1 MVMQTGPKQSIRDLI
16 QSLPGLP
23 KERLFALWAD
33 TFGRLPG
40 KMRPEVMLPVLAFTI
55 QERAYGGLTTETKE
69 QLRQIALTLSPKSRQ
84 QNEARA
90 RFKAG
95 TRLIREWKGIRH
107 EVTLTADGYEYKG
120 EKYKSLSPI
129 ASKITGTH
137 WSGPV
142 FFGTNKKGTG
152 K

>member
-1 MVMQTGPKQSIRDLI
+1 MTQPVPKQSTRDLI
-16 QSLPGLP
+16 QSLTAMP
-23 KERLFALWAD
+23 KDRLFALWAE
-33 TFGRLPG
+33 TFGRSPG
-40 KMRPEVMLPVLAFTI
+40 KMRPEVMMPVLAYTI
-55 QERAYGGLTTETKE
+55 QERAYGGLTPETKE
-69 QLRQIALTLSPKSRQ
+69 QLRQIIVSLSPKSRQ

-107 EVTLTADGYEYKG
+107 EVILTADGYEYKG
-120 EKYKSLSPI
+120 EKFKSLSPI

-137 WSGPV
+137 WSGPA
-142 FFGTNKKGTG
+142 FFGTSKKGAG

>member
-1 MVMQTGPKQSIRDLI
+1 M
-16 QSLPGLP
+16 P
-23 KERLFALWAD
+23 KERLFALWIE
-33 TFGRLPG
+33 TFGRSPG
-40 KMRPEVMLPVLAFTI
+40 KMRPEVMLPVLAFSI
-55 QERAYGGLTTETKE
+55 QERAYGGLSVETKE
-69 QLRQIALTLSPKSRQ
+69 RLRQIAPTLSPKSRH

-90 RFKAG
+90 SFKTG
-95 TRLIREWKGIRH
+95 TRLIREWKGTRH

-137 WSGPV
+137 WSGPA
-142 FFGTNKKGTG
+142 FFGTNKKETA

>member
-1 MVMQTGPKQSIRDLI
+1 VTQSASKLSTRDLI
-16 QSLPGLP
+16 QSLPELP
-23 KERLFALWAD
+23 KDRLFAIWAE
-33 TFGRLPG
+33 TFGRSPG
-40 KMRPEVMLPVLAFTI
+40 KMRPEVMLPVLAFSI
-55 QERAYGGLTTETKE
+55 QESAYGGLTAGAKE
-69 QLRQIALTLSPKSRQ
+69 HLRQIALSLSPKSRQ
-84 QNEARA
+84 KNEARA

-95 TRLIREWKGIRH
+95 TRLIREWKGTSH

-137 WSGPV
+137 WSGPA
-142 FFGTNKKGTG
+142 FFGTNKKGAG

>member
-1 MVMQTGPKQSIRDLI
+1 M
-16 QSLPGLP
+16 
-23 KERLFALWAD
+23 
-33 TFGRLPG
+33 
-40 KMRPEVMLPVLAFTI
+40 PVLAYTI
-55 QERAYGGLTTETKE
+55 QERAYGGLTPETKE
-69 QLRQIALTLSPKSRQ
+69 QLRQIIVSLSPKSRQ

-95 TRLIREWKGIRH
+95 TLLIREWKGIRH
-107 EVTLTADGYEYKG
+107 EVILTVDGYEYKG
-120 EKYKSLSPI
+120 QKYKSLSPI

-137 WSGPV
+137 WSGPA